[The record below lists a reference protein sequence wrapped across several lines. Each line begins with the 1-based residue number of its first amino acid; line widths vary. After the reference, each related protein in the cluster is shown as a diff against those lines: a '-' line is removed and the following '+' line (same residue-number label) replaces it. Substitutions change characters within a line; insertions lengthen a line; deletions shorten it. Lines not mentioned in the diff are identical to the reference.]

1 LILVGSRLE
10 KGPKTMTTI
19 TILGAGFGAVAAAR
33 ALRGKL
39 PDARIALVAK
49 APEFVYLPS
58 LIWLPNRLR
67 QGKDLRIDLAP
78 FLERHRLDFHAGEAM
93 GLADGGRLVRTTA
106 GEIRNDALVIAT
118 GGRFMKKLPGIEKAI
133 LPCEGIAAAEKLRD
147 RLEDLKEGNLAF
159 GFAGNPNEPTAMRG
173 GPIFEFILGTDR
185 LLRRRGLRDKFKITF
200 FSPAKEPGNRLGP
213 KAFPRLQAT
222 FVRRGIDLHLGHKLK
237 AFEDGKVVTE
247 GGEVPADLIVFM
259 PGLTGPAWIEG
270 TDLPRSP
277 GGLIQA
283 DGLCRVPGFERTY
296 VIGDAGSHPGP
307 DWMPKQ
313 AHMADLQ
320 AGAVAANLADDLAGR
335 EPTTSFR
342 VELACII
349 DEGNAGALAMRRPGF
364 DLMLP
369 SAPVWHWAKR
379 GFEWWYLRRFR

>member
-1 LILVGSRLE
+1 
-10 KGPKTMTTI
+10 MTAI
-19 TILGAGFGAVAAAR
+19 TILGAGFAAVAAAE
-33 ALRGKL
+33 ALRAKL
-39 PDARIALVAK
+39 PDAKITMVAK
-49 APEFVYLPS
+49 APEFIFLPS
-58 LIWLPNRLR
+58 LIWIPNRLR
-67 QGKDLRIDLAP
+67 KAEDLRLP
-78 FLERHRLDFHAGEAM
+78 LESFLRRHRIDFHAGEAT
-93 GLADGGRLVRTTA
+93 GLAEGGRLVRTTA
-106 GEIRNDALVIAT
+106 GELRNDGLVIAT

-133 LPCEGIAAAEKLRD
+133 LPCEGIAAAERLRD
-147 RLEDLKEGNLAF
+147 RLEEMKGGNLAF
-159 GFAGNPNEPTAMRG
+159 GFAGNPNEATALRG
-173 GPIFEFILGTDR
+173 GPIFEFVLGTDR
-185 LLRRRGLRDKFKITF
+185 LLRRQGRRDRFDISF

-213 KAFPRLQAT
+213 KAFPRLKTVMAK
-222 FVRRGIDLHLGHKLK
+222 RGISLHLGHKLK
-237 AFEDGKVVTE
+237 GFEADKVVTE

-277 GGLIQA
+277 GGLIQS
-283 DGLCRVPGFERTY
+283 DGLCRVPGFPYTY

-320 AGAVAANLADDLAGR
+320 ARAAAANLADELAGR
-335 EPTTSFR
+335 EPDASFR
-342 VELACII
+342 IELACII